1 VKAARR
7 AAAPS
12 SPQAPGSPL
21 FAPGTPL
28 SDEEAA
34 VIWRE
39 LALGHWTVL
48 AATDSNG
55 VRHVAIEPASSK
67 PTVAWGALSATQR
80 RVLVQIA
87 HGLPQKVIAMK
98 LGMAPSSV
106 SSAFQS
112 ARVRLGFGTSYELV
126 RACQGAGELID
137 E

>member
-1 VKAARR
+1 VKAARTT
-7 AAAPS
+7 ATTS
-12 SPQAPGSPL
+12 SLPAPGSPL

-48 AATDSNG
+48 AATDSQG

-67 PTVAWGALSATQR
+67 PMVAWGALSATQR
-80 RVLVQIA
+80 RVLALIA
-87 HGLPQKVIAMK
+87 RGLPQKVIAMM

-126 RACQGAGELID
+126 RACQGVGELID